1 MKISD
6 IPVPDDEF
14 KIRCPKL
21 GHEIVFSYCRSE
33 SGELPCRKVLDCWH
47 PYFKVESYFREILS
61 EDQWK
66 AVFETPPK
74 PKMLTLLELIEQAK
88 NRQKDK
94 ANE

>member
-1 MKISD
+1 MTIND
-6 IPVPDDEF
+6 IPFPDDEF

-33 SGELPCRKVLDCWH
+33 SGKLPCRKVLDCWH
-47 PYFKVESYFREILS
+47 PYFEVESYFREILS

-74 PKMLTLLELIEQAK
+74 PKMLTLLELIEQVK